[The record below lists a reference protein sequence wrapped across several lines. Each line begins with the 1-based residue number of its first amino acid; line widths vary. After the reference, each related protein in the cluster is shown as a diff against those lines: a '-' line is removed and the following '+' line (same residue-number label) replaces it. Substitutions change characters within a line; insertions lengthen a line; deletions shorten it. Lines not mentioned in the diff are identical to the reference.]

1 MAGRLSLAGV
11 LVIALAALFA
21 TPAAASDQACT
32 RDVIGHAPVSIE
44 IHPLQA
50 AVEAIFE
57 APVVTETPAGTIAEG
72 PSQLIMVR
80 VQDGKLV
87 MACTD
92 TKESATRFLSAP
104 IATVGASNVA
114 EEK

>member
-21 TPAAASDQACT
+21 TPAAASDMACT
-32 RDVIGHAPVSIE
+32 RDVIGRAPMNIE

-50 AVEAIFE
+50 AIEAIFE
-57 APVVTETPAGTIAEG
+57 AAAPTATAAGTIVEG
-72 PSQLIMVR
+72 PSQMIMVR

-87 MACTD
+87 MGCTD
-92 TKESATRFLSAP
+92 TKESATRFLTAP
-104 IATVGASNVA
+104 AETVA
-114 EEK
+114 